1 MSEPELNDL
10 RKRNIKKVLITV
22 FSLTG
27 LAAVITIITL
37 IILNTISNSSGG

>member
-1 MSEPELNDL
+1 MSEPELNHL
-10 RKRNIKKVLITV
+10 RKRNIKKVLLIV

-37 IILNTISNSSGG
+37 IIINTISNSSGG

>member
-37 IILNTISNSSGG
+37 NILNTISNSSGG